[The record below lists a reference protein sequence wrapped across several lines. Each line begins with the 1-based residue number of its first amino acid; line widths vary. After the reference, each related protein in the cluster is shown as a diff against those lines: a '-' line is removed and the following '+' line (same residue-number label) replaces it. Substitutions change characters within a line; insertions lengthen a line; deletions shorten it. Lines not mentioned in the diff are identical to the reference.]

1 MAITISTGEPIGP
14 QARLDAELFR
24 LRSQRGERWIV
35 VAFLLGVLV
44 LGVLSFLVPLSF
56 WRFNSLDLK
65 VSPQIFFAFVMF
77 LVVAVL
83 FMLRRERLIQELR
96 LQSFRQTLAAQMESS
111 ASMLDPL
118 TNVFNRKVLPDL
130 LQREIARAERNN
142 RPLALVVCDLNN
154 FKSLNDRYGH
164 LMGDYV
170 LSQFAS
176 TLKLC
181 VRGSD
186 HIVRYGGDEFL
197 VVLPE
202 TDEAGVEAVKNRIQ
216 TKLADLDHEH
226 RFEDLDLSVSLGVF
240 MHVTGQSAD
249 QDVAEAD
256 ARMYAQK
263 RKFHAEAR
271 GKT

>member
-1 MAITISTGEPIGP
+1 MAITISTGEPIGA

-181 VRGSD
+181 VRESD